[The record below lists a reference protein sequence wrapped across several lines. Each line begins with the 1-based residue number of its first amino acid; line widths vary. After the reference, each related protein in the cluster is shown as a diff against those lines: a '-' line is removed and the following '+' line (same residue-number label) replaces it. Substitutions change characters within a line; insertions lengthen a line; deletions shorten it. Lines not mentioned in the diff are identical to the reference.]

1 MEAREYVLANREGK
15 GCICPSC
22 DRFIRVYRRNI
33 GGLMCV
39 WLIDL
44 VRKWLVEQ
52 RPYHVREL
60 AQTASRGDEAKLRYW
75 DLARWEA
82 NDDPSKKNSG
92 LWQPT
97 SRGIAFAHCN
107 LRVPRHALV
116 LVTVCIGMAD
126 ETDLVDIKDCL
137 KEKFD
142 YEELMSR

>member
-1 MEAREYVLANREGK
+1 VDARAYVLANREGK

-33 GGLMCV
+33 SGPVAV

-52 RPYHVREL
+52 RPYHIREL
-60 AQTASRGDEAKLRYW
+60 PKTPSRGEEAKLRYW
-75 DLARWEA
+75 DLARWEI
-82 NDDPSKKNSG
+82 NEDGKKTHSG

-97 SRGIAFAHCN
+97 SRGIAFAHGN

-116 LVTVCIGMAD
+116 LVRVCIGMAD
-126 ETDLVDIKDCL
+126 ENDLVDIKDCL
-137 KEKFD
+137 KEQFD